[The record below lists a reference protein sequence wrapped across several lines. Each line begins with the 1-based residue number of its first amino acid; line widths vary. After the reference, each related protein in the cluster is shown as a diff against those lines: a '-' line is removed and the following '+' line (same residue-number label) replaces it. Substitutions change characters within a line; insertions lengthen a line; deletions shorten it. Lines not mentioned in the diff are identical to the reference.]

1 MHTSFLIIMGLFLR
15 PYKSPKSFGTV
26 KAHAS
31 HPSHS
36 QRGQIPLS
44 MALGG
49 VDGHLGRTEDGGGGD
64 PSGAVG
70 RWWMAERYEK
80 KKNWYFV

>member
-1 MHTSFLIIMGLFLR
+1 MGLFLR

-49 VDGHLGRTEDGGGGD
+49 VDGHLGRKEDGGGGGD

-70 RWWMAERYEK
+70 RGWLTLGACYSVQRYEK
-80 KKNWYFV
+80 NKK